1 MRCVMCARSIK
12 ASALLGLLVGPVCAR
27 RLRAA
32 VRKAKRA
39 QAVRVV
45 RVEDGQQDW
54 IS

>member
-1 MRCVMCARSIK
+1 MCSRAIK
-12 ASALLGLLVGPVCAR
+12 SSALPGLLVGPVCAG

-32 VRKAKRA
+32 VRRAKRA

-54 IS
+54 IA